1 MNQDNITDR
10 VSLII
15 SELTDYAENRIDVL
29 LNSNIIQPYIGSDD
43 IRLIIIGQDPTVKN
57 INSRKKIETTLN
69 LDKKNALASY
79 ISRICNGLGLSLSNV
94 YATNLFKYFYTNP
107 PASTMNVLYNH
118 IQPNLEL
125 LREELNAYPSCPIIT
140 LGEPLLKL
148 LTNKDENV
156 RNYWDYHRNTG
167 TTGYSFLYS
176 IDRLNSLERNFFPF
190 PHQPSMRKKFYNDTF
205 DAYIEYVK
213 RVIDVHSSDR
223 TPLVDNSTRG
233 LVK

>member
-148 LTNKDENV
+148 LTNKDE
-156 RNYWDYHRNTG
+156 RLINYLVKHYAGKYTRMIVGTGDVASTVGFYKSCGYEYSHR
-167 TTGYSFLYS
+167 
-176 IDRLNSLERNFFPF
+176 IENFF
-190 PHQPSMRKKFYNDTF
+190 T
-205 DAYIEYVK
+205 
-213 RVIDVHSSDR
+213 
-223 TPLVDNSTRG
+223 DNYDYQILEDG
-233 LVK
+233 VLLKDMIYLKQEL

>member
-1 MNQDNITDR
+1 MNQDNIIDQ
-10 VSLII
+10 VSLIR
-15 SELTDYAENRIDVL
+15 SKLTDYAVNRIDIS
-29 LNSNIIQPYIGSDD
+29 LNPNIIQPYIGSND
-43 IRLIIIGQDPTVKN
+43 IRLIIIGQDPTVKKIKSRRN
-57 INSRKKIETTLN
+57 IKTTLN
-69 LDKKNALASY
+69 LDKKNALTSY
-79 ISRICNGLGLSLSNV
+79 ISRICKGLGLSLSNV
-94 YATNLFKYFYTNP
+94 YATNLFKYFYTAP

-125 LREELNAYPSCPIIT
+125 LRKELDAYPSCPIIT

-148 LTNKDENV
+148 LTNNGEKV

-176 IDRLNSLERNFFPF
+176 IDRFNSLERNFFPF

-213 RVIDVHSSDR
+213 RVIDVHSFDR
-223 TPLVDNSTRG
+223 TPLVDNSKRS

>member
-94 YATNLFKYFYTNP
+94 YATNLFKYIYTNP

-148 LTNKDENV
+148 LTNKDE
-156 RNYWDYHRNTG
+156 RLINYLVKHYAGKYTRMIVGTGDVASTVGFYKSCGYEYSHR
-167 TTGYSFLYS
+167 
-176 IDRLNSLERNFFPF
+176 IENFF
-190 PHQPSMRKKFYNDTF
+190 T
-205 DAYIEYVK
+205 
-213 RVIDVHSSDR
+213 
-223 TPLVDNSTRG
+223 DNYDYQILEDG
-233 LVK
+233 VLLKDMIYLKQEL

>member
-148 LTNKDENV
+148 LTNKDE
-156 RNYWDYHRNTG
+156 RLINYLVKHYAGKYTRMIVGTGDVASTVGFYKSCGFEYSHR
-167 TTGYSFLYS
+167 
-176 IDRLNSLERNFFPF
+176 IENFF
-190 PHQPSMRKKFYNDTF
+190 T
-205 DAYIEYVK
+205 
-213 RVIDVHSSDR
+213 
-223 TPLVDNSTRG
+223 DNYDYQILEDG
-233 LVK
+233 VLLKDMIYLKQEL

>member
-43 IRLIIIGQDPTVKN
+43 IRLIIIGQGPTVKN

-148 LTNKDENV
+148 LTNKDE
-156 RNYWDYHRNTG
+156 RLINYLVKHYAGKYTRMIVGTGDVASTVGFYKSCGYEYSHR
-167 TTGYSFLYS
+167 
-176 IDRLNSLERNFFPF
+176 IENFF
-190 PHQPSMRKKFYNDTF
+190 T
-205 DAYIEYVK
+205 
-213 RVIDVHSSDR
+213 
-223 TPLVDNSTRG
+223 DNYDYQILEDG
-233 LVK
+233 VLLKDMIYLKQEL

>member
-1 MNQDNITDR
+1 MNQDNIIDR
-10 VSLII
+10 VSLIR
-15 SELTDYAENRIDVL
+15 SKLTNYAENRIDIS
-29 LNSNIIQPYIGSDD
+29 LNPNIIQPYIESDD

-69 LDKKNALASY
+69 LDKKNALTSY
-79 ISRICNGLGLSLSNV
+79 INRICNGLGLSLSNV
-94 YATNLFKYFYTNP
+94 YATNLFKYFYINP
-107 PASTMNVLYNH
+107 PTSTMNVLYNH

-148 LTNKDENV
+148 LTNKDEKV

-190 PHQPSMRKKFYNDTF
+190 PHQPSMRKKFYNNTF

-213 RVIDVHSSDR
+213 RVIDIHFSDT
-223 TPLVDNSTRG
+223 TPLADNSTRG